1 VFSTAEIRVSC
12 VIAIDNGDEKSDYG
26 CGKLTDLYLEGKHAL
41 FFFSGGHFGGHCCLT
56 SLNAR
61 CTS

>member
-26 CGKLTDLYLEGKHAL
+26 CGELIDLYVRGKTCVNS
-41 FFFSGGHFGGHCCLT
+41 FSAEVIL
-56 SLNAR
+56 AVVAA
-61 CTS
+61 